1 MITQS
6 IFVPSDSSLYQ
17 LTVIYLCAKK
27 KYDEMSSTII
37 VRIFRIFEELIKVIL
52 KVKTELFI
60 FFSKSSTILSVHQF
74 SPMPSKDSLRGLY
87 RNAKFKKKQS
97 T

>member
-1 MITQS
+1 
-6 IFVPSDSSLYQ
+6 
-17 LTVIYLCAKK
+17 
-27 KYDEMSSTII
+27 MSSTII

-87 RNAKFKKKQS
+87 RNTKLKKNKVLDIHHHVWAIRRLPHFYFIF
-97 T
+97 